1 MEVYV
6 ARQPIFNKN
15 KKIYGYELLFRAS
28 MENFFPKIDGNTATS
43 KLLSNSFFSI
53 GMEKITGMNRAFINF
68 TQDLILKKVPM
79 LFPRE
84 KIVVEVLEDV
94 EPEKGVV
101 KVCQE
106 MAKKGYHI
114 ALDDF
119 FYRSELEP
127 LIAAARI
134 LKLDIRANPLEEID
148 EFVKKLS
155 NRRVKLLAEKVETYE
170 EFEKATAMGFEYF
183 QGYFFSKPEILKGN
197 DISPHHMNL
206 LELMAEAN
214 KRDFQF
220 DKLERLIVREV
231 SLSYKLL
238 LLVNSVYFRR
248 ISDISSV
255 RQAIVL
261 IGEEGIRR
269 FLSLIAMAGLAADKP
284 DELIRASVVRAK
296 FCELLGEMNGSSID
310 PSELFT
316 LGLFSLIDAIM
327 DTPMA
332 SLMEKLPLTDSIKR
346 ALVNR
351 EGKMTDYLTLA
362 EAYGKGEWERI
373 SETARVLGIDEE
385 KLPQYYM
392 ETLGWADTLTSLQ

>member
-1 MEVYV
+1 MDVYV
-6 ARQPIFNKN
+6 ARQPIFNKS

-28 MENFFPKIDGNTATS
+28 MENFFPRIDGNTATS
-43 KLLSNSFFSI
+43 KVLSNSFFSI
-53 GMEKITGMNRAFINF
+53 GIEKITGMNRAFVNF

-94 EPEKGVV
+94 KPEEEVV
-101 KVCQE
+101 KVCRE

-114 ALDDF
+114 AMDDF
-119 FYRSELEP
+119 FYRPELEP
-127 LIAAARI
+127 LIAAAKI
-134 LKLDIRANPLEEID
+134 VKFDLRANSLKETEEV
-148 EFVKKLS
+148 VKKLS

-170 EFEKATAMGFEYF
+170 EFEKAKSMGYEYF
-183 QGYFFSKPEILKGN
+183 QGYFFSKPEVLKGN
-197 DISPHHMNL
+197 DISPHHTNL

-220 DKLERLIVREV
+220 NKLERLIVREV

-238 LLVNSVYFRR
+238 RLVNSVYFRR

-269 FLSLIAMAGLAADKP
+269 FLSLIAMAGLATDKP
-284 DELIRASVVRAK
+284 DELIRASAVRAK
-296 FCELLGEMNGSSID
+296 FCELLGRMNGSGID

-327 DTPMA
+327 DNSMA
-332 SLMEKLPLTDSIKR
+332 VVIGKLPLADSIKG

-351 EGKMTDYLTLA
+351 EGKMANYLSLA
-362 EAYGKGEWERI
+362 EAYEKGQWERTL
-373 SETARVLGIDEE
+373 EMAGMLGIDEG
-385 KLPQYYM
+385 KLPQHYL
-392 ETLGWADTLTSLQ
+392 EALNWADTLTSL